1 MKSILSAITLCFAST
16 CLFGQMPTVATMQ
29 SSAPEG
35 TSLGANNTLSASGIA
50 LGNRVKMRGFID
62 FRFDYTDLDDLATD
76 DDKRFRTA
84 ADIDFLFDFSPVTGE
99 VHLAAHTD
107 GIDLEQA
114 FFRYSFNQDF
124 SLTAGRQ
131 LTVLSFEKDESPN
144 MYQTSY
150 AYLTDVSEDVQGG
163 TSALESFIGLN
174 SFKQTGS
181 MIDTLM
187 TSSTD
192 PTVQAALPLTLLTPQ
207 QILFK
212 ILQVLSFHPSA
223 EIMSMVFVLILTT
236 VDLAWL
242 QACTMDISPIAIT

>member
-16 CLFGQMPTVATMQ
+16 CLFGQIPHSRNHAIICTGKALLWVPMI
-29 SSAPEG
+29 
-35 TSLGANNTLSASGIA
+35 LSASGIA

-84 ADIDFLFDFSPVTGE
+84 ADIDFLFDFSPVTE
-99 VHLAAHTD
+99 VHLTAHTD

-181 MIDTLM
+181 MIDI
-187 TSSTD
+187 D
-192 PTVQAALPLTLLTPQ
+192 DE
-207 QILFK
+207 FN
-212 ILQVLSFHPSA
+212 
-223 EIMSMVFVLILTT
+223 
-236 VDLAWL
+236 
-242 QACTMDISPIAIT
+242 

>member
-1 MKSILSAITLCFAST
+1 
-16 CLFGQMPTVATMQ
+16 
-29 SSAPEG
+29 
-35 TSLGANNTLSASGIA
+35 
-50 LGNRVKMRGFID
+50 
-62 FRFDYTDLDDLATD
+62 
-76 DDKRFRTA
+76 
-84 ADIDFLFDFSPVTGE
+84 
-99 VHLAAHTD
+99 
-107 GIDLEQA
+107 
-114 FFRYSFNQDF
+114 
-124 SLTAGRQ
+124 
-131 LTVLSFEKDESPN
+131 

-163 TSALESFIGLN
+163 TSALEMN
-174 SFKQTGS
+174 SLQTGS

-192 PTVQAALPLTLLTPQ
+192 PNVQAALPLTLLTPQ

-236 VDLAWL
+236 VDLVWL

>member
-1 MKSILSAITLCFAST
+1 MLCVY

-114 FFRYSFNQDF
+114 FFRYSFNPDF

-163 TSALESFIGLN
+163 TSALESFIGIE
-174 SFKQTGS
+174 SFESNWRQL
-181 MIDTLM
+181 IDKLM
-187 TSSTD
+187 T
-192 PTVQAALPLTLLTPQ
+192 Q
-207 QILFK
+207 FN
-212 ILQVLSFHPSA
+212 
-223 EIMSMVFVLILTT
+223 
-236 VDLAWL
+236 
-242 QACTMDISPIAIT
+242 